1 MKLSTR
7 TRYGLRAVLELALQH
22 DKGPVQVKTIA
33 RKQDI
38 SGKYL
43 EQLFAI
49 LKSTELIK
57 SVRGPKG
64 GYLLARSPDSITLYD
79 LFKALEG
86 PGATV
91 ECLENKDYCSRY
103 PDCVARQAWA
113 KLQEAIF
120 EMLKSIT
127 LQQLLEKTQEN
138 DKLPTGHHITA
149 SL

>member
-22 DKGPVQVKTIA
+22 DKGPVQIKTIA
-33 RKQDI
+33 RKQEI

-49 LKSTELIK
+49 LKSTGLVR

-64 GYLLARSPDSITLYD
+64 GYLLARIPASITLYD

-86 PGATV
+86 PGVTV

-113 KLQEAIF
+113 KLQEVIF
-120 EMLKSIT
+120 EMLKSLT
-127 LQQLLEKTQEN
+127 LQQLLEKAQEN
-138 DKLPTGHHITA
+138 DKLPMEHHITA
-149 SL
+149 NP